1 MAEFGRHLVVLRLA
15 VVHLSF
21 RQRHVVV
28 LRLAVVH
35 HLIEWVRD
43 Q

>member
-1 MAEFGRHLVVLRLA
+1 MGEFGRHLAVLRLA

-21 RQRHVVV
+21 RQRYLVV

-35 HLIEWVRD
+35 LLLEWVRD